1 MRQTLLFILLFIS
14 TTTFAQREYGVCDST
29 SYVFN
34 ADTTIIAGRKKLYL
48 QTMAGITPL
57 HDFTATDTNLYIRDF
72 DIIKPTLW
80 YTLVGS
86 RYIGGG
92 TTYLYKSTD
101 QGQSWNIDTS
111 YYAATLTY
119 PAGSFHYNK
128 SINQLQRVGEDSIA
142 LFMYYYESG
151 IFFSVDGGSTW
162 REWFRNLQTHYQ
174 GFLECDNHYYL
185 YSFEGDALR
194 PFMFAFHK
202 SQLFTNIGSVEWQMT
217 ADSTHPRCIGTING
231 RCIYASS
238 SLSRCEVYNF
248 FRDTLDGACA
258 TLPLAFNSASPEAT
272 RFNIFPNPAPG
283 GSQISITTNRQ
294 VTNVRVLD
302 YTGRQVD
309 ASFAKAGEGWYTVHI
324 KEYIG
329 YIFTVV
335 VTTPSGTFA
344 RRIIVE

>member
-14 TTTFAQREYGVCDST
+14 TGTSAQREYGVCDST
-29 SYVFN
+29 FYTFN
-34 ADTTIIAGRKKLYL
+34 SDTTVIAGQRKLYL
-48 QTMAGITPL
+48 QTSAGVTL
-57 HDFTATDTNLYIRDF
+57 LSDFTTPDTAFYIRDF
-72 DIIKPTLW
+72 DIIKPTQW
-80 YTLVGS
+80 YTLVGK
-86 RYIGGG
+86 RNIGSE
-92 TTYLYKSTD
+92 TYLYQSAD
-101 QGQSWNIDTS
+101 RGQTWTLDTS
-111 YYAATLTY
+111 YYAAILNS
-119 PAGSFHYNK
+119 PASNNYYNK
-128 SINQLQRVGEDSIA
+128 SINQLQRVGEDSIV
-142 LFMYYYESG
+142 LFMHYYESG

-174 GFLECDNHYYL
+174 GFLECDNYYFL

-194 PFMFAFHK
+194 PFMFPIHK
-202 SQLFTNIGSVEWQMT
+202 SKLFTNVGGTEWYMPNN
-217 ADSTHPRCIGTING
+217 STHPRCIGMVNG

-258 TLPLAFNSASPEAT
+258 TLPLAFNTATPEAT

-283 GSQISITTNRQ
+283 GSQISITTNRP

-309 ASFAKAGEGWYTVHI
+309 ASFTKKGEGWYTVHI
-324 KEYIG
+324 EERIG
-329 YIFTVV
+329 YIFTVI

-344 RRIIVE
+344 RRVVVE